1 MNFVGDTNTHPFVL
15 LSSGTH
21 HILWSSWNKI
31 YIYIL
36 SPLLDCLYL
45 IYVKPRT
52 DHFNTICSIRTI
64 FSYMHPYMQKPVI
77 ITIFLICYLVLKQQL
92 KKEYISTLKIYKS
105 IKDIS
110 WKNPHFYFPH
120 KILYLTVH
128 CKTSFSVLRFKPKS
142 LSGHTG

>member
-1 MNFVGDTNTHPFVL
+1 M
-15 LSSGTH
+15 
-21 HILWSSWNKI
+21 
-31 YIYIL
+31 
-36 SPLLDCLYL
+36 
-45 IYVKPRT
+45 
-52 DHFNTICSIRTI
+52 DHFNTICSVRTI

-92 KKEYISTLKIYKS
+92 KKEYISTLKICKS